1 MRIVIT
7 EFMSL
12 DGVVQAPG
20 GPDEDTDGGFA
31 HGGWSHPFFDPE
43 VVGGAFDDA
52 LTKAEALLFGRR
64 TWQTMAAAWPERAGD
79 PFADRMNAIPKY
91 VVSATLGDDEL
102 TWDNTTRI
110 PGDEAVARIRELHE
124 TDGGDLLV
132 MGSPTLVRTL
142 LREGL
147 VDELRLMIEPVILG
161 GGKTIFPDDGAQ
173 RTLELV
179 STVTSG
185 TGVRCAPTGRSPRG
199 KSGRRARSLPNQAA
213 PARGGSRRRGPRWA
227 RWPRSG
233 RSAVGSAAARR

>member
-43 VVGGAFDDA
+43 VMAPAWDDA
-52 LTKAEALLFGRR
+52 LSGAEALLYGRR
-64 TWQTMAAAWPERAGD
+64 TWQGMAAAWPGRAGD

-91 VVSATLGDDEL
+91 VVSSSLTDEEL
-102 TWDNTTRI
+102 TWNTTRI
-110 PGDEAVARIRELHE
+110 PGDEAVARIRELRGA
-124 TDGGDLLV
+124 DGGDLVV

-147 VDELRLMIEPVILG
+147 VDELRLMIEPVLLG
-161 GGKTIFPDDGAQ
+161 GGKTIFPDDGAL

-185 TGVRCAPTGRSPRG
+185 TGVQVATYRP
-199 KSGRRARSLPNQAA
+199 
-213 PARGGSRRRGPRWA
+213 
-227 RWPRSG
+227 
-233 RSAVGSAAARR
+233 VGDA

>member
-1 MRIVIT
+1 MRIVII
-7 EFMSL
+7 EFISL

-31 HGGWSHPFFDPE
+31 HGGWSHPFFDD
-43 VVGGAFDDA
+43 VVGGGFDEALRNADA
-52 LTKAEALLFGRR
+52 LLYGRR

-102 TWDNTTRI
+102 TWNDTTRI
-110 PGDEAVARIRELHE
+110 AGEQAVARIRELHE

-147 VDELRLMIEPVILG
+147 VDELRLLVMPVLLG
-161 GGKTIFPDDGAQ
+161 GGKTIFPDDGAL
-173 RTLELV
+173 RTLELD

-185 TGVRCAPTGRSPRG
+185 TGVRVCTYRTVAE
-199 KSGRRARSLPNQAA
+199 Q
-213 PARGGSRRRGPRWA
+213 
-227 RWPRSG
+227 
-233 RSAVGSAAARR
+233 